1 MISVQRLVGTY
12 DFVPNFIYNIGFHNK
27 LQLQVKILLNI
38 TVTSD
43 DLQQILVT
51 DYKCTRYCSKH
62 ISNIL

>member
-1 MISVQRLVGTY
+1 MISVQRSVRTY
-12 DFVPNFIYNIGFHNK
+12 DFIPNFSYNIGFHNK

-43 DLQQILVT
+43 DLQQILAT
-51 DYKCTRYCSKH
+51 DYKCTRYFFKH